1 MLDRS
6 VGARGFEDQPAARS
20 QQHPRVFLPPSSA
33 PPSFRCT
40 KESTRPTTAQPDRPR
55 PDPTSFAPPRP
66 LAMLGTAAR
75 SWPGAA
81 LLAVSTLLV
90 LYVRH
95 DALRTGVLRWES
107 RGVAGTGARAYWLD
121 AHGTLPADRG
131 MGAATD
137 RPRRAWRP
145 GTRADPT
152 YPNFCSTSSAAA
164 ATACNG
170 HEEYCSRTYSNVSV
184 IGAHDSYSVGAGNS
198 APFSLPRVGK
208 G

>member
-1 MLDRS
+1 
-6 VGARGFEDQPAARS
+6 
-20 QQHPRVFLPPSSA
+20 
-33 PPSFRCT
+33 
-40 KESTRPTTAQPDRPR
+40 
-55 PDPTSFAPPRP
+55 
-66 LAMLGTAAR
+66 MLGTAAR
-75 SWPGAA
+75 SWPGVA
-81 LLAVSTLLV
+81 LLAVSTLLA

-95 DALRTGVLRWES
+95 DALRSGVLRWES
-107 RGVAGTGARAYWLD
+107 RGVAGTSARAYWLD

-131 MGAATD
+131 MGAAND

-152 YPNFCSTSSAAA
+152 YPNLCSTSSAAA

-198 APFSLPRVGK
+198 APFSLPRVEKADAGSEK
-208 G
+208 PVAANQNYTVTTQLDNGIRMLQVSRRTLSPNRSRTDDISA